1 MDKEE
6 ELKTALAGQVLSSW
20 LPYGSGRKIVFFIFI
35 VIGTYGLL
43 GYGSGYLTIAYLGAC
58 FMSPRLVGE
67 VAYRLVRIF
76 G

>member
-6 ELKTALAGQVLSSW
+6 EIKSAIAGQILSSW
-20 LPYGSGRKIVFFIFI
+20 LPYGSGRKIVFFAFI

-43 GYGSGYLTIAYLGAC
+43 GFGSGYLTIAYLGAA
-58 FMSPRLVGE
+58 FMSPRVVGE
-67 VAYRLVRIF
+67 VAYRLGRFF